1 MANEEKKRA
10 DFARL
15 FPQQIEK
22 LLDRLKH
29 LRNKSNK
36 HNYSWDQALVHDT
49 FVQVARVFAL
59 TAKDFGV
66 TFEVLVDGEE
76 VDYAEPK
83 RKKK

>member
-10 DFARL
+10 DFSRL
-15 FPQQIEK
+15 FPQQVEK
-22 LLDRLKH
+22 LLERLKH
-29 LRNKSNK
+29 LRSKSNK
-36 HNYSWDQALVHDT
+36 HNYTWDQGLVHDT

-66 TFEVLVDGEE
+66 EFEVLVDGVE

-83 RKKK
+83 RSKK

>member
-15 FPQQIEK
+15 FPQQVEK
-22 LLDRLKH
+22 LLDRLKC
-29 LRNKSNK
+29 LRSKSNK
-36 HNYSWDQALVHDT
+36 HNYIWNQDLVHDT

-66 TFEVLVDGEE
+66 EFEVLVDGVE
-76 VDYAEPK
+76 VDYLEPK
-83 RKKK
+83 RSKK

>member
-15 FPQQIEK
+15 FPKQIK
-22 LLDRLKH
+22 MLLDRLKH
-29 LRNKSNK
+29 LRAKSNPYS
-36 HNYSWDQALVHDT
+36 YSWDQGLVHDT

-66 TFEVLVDGEE
+66 TFEVLVDGVE